1 MRAINHY
8 LFFDGEN
15 DPVLSPVKRHDWG
28 HPVRKDGTLRAHYY
42 RYPKLSQMVAAYGD
56 DLARSRPAKV
66 ATIGFILDDYM
77 TEVNNAYTRP
87 ATDILT
93 HQRDTVLFD
102 FIARGLA
109 LTHRPFNA
117 VELARSPLDPAE
129 IPVLWVMM
137 EKQCDAAVQQK
148 LADYIQQGGCLVL
161 VGRMCEETFDHAP
174 CTILSDALGISS
186 VRTEPP
192 FTRSMI
198 SAFGHSDIPASFVES
213 YSGDFDEVFAM
224 SADGQPVGFVKQI
237 GSGKVLML
245 GAALPANTLDDLDI
259 LHQMAERAGCAPMF
273 TMTEWADVR
282 LSSDERG
289 SFLFVSNYRDD
300 PVETVISSAGV
311 PLLGGNTVSLP
322 ARRGAVLPI
331 GWQVRPGVQIHYL
344 TSEVIEVSDDEKRIL
359 LKTAH
364 DEAVAEISLAGYQCV
379 VPPDAEPLGGD
390 RVKLHVNRGVIE
402 LVRVPR
408 AG

>member
-1 MRAINHY
+1 
-8 LFFDGEN
+8 
-15 DPVLSPVKRHDWG
+15 
-28 HPVRKDGTLRAHYY
+28 
-42 RYPKLSQMVAAYGD
+42 
-56 DLARSRPAKV
+56 
-66 ATIGFILDDYM
+66 
-77 TEVNNAYTRP
+77 
-87 ATDILT
+87 
-93 HQRDTVLFD
+93 
-102 FIARGLA
+102 
-109 LTHRPFNA
+109 
-117 VELARSPLDPAE
+117 
-129 IPVLWVMM
+129 
-137 EKQCDAAVQQK
+137 
-148 LADYIQQGGCLVL
+148 
-161 VGRMCEETFDHAP
+161 
-174 CTILSDALGISS
+174 
-186 VRTEPP
+186 
-192 FTRSMI
+192 MI

-213 YSGDFDEVFAM
+213 YSGDFDEVFAL